1 MTVSTTTTLTSGRA
15 LVHPAL
21 QDAVS
26 RLDDHT
32 RRVAGYH
39 LGWLDQ
45 GGRPVDGP
53 EGKALRPVLALLS
66 AQAAGASVEVGL
78 PGAVAVE
85 LVHNFSLLHDD
96 VMDGDAERR
105 HRRTVW
111 SVWGE
116 STAIL
121 AGDALLSLAHEVI
134 LESPSPQAAQA
145 SRLLATATRELVRG
159 QVEDLAFET
168 RSRVTVSEC
177 IDMAAGK
184 TGALLAASA
193 AIGAVLAAAEEPVI
207 EALSTYGGQLGIAFQ
222 LVDDLLGIWGHP
234 VTTGKPVHSDLRSRK
249 KTLPIAYATEH
260 GGAVGRELLA
270 WLAEPQRAD
279 DEARLSQGAELVERG
294 GGRAWAQQEAERRL
308 ALALKAIQAV
318 DLPDQV
324 TDELISLGNFV
335 VGRDA

>member
-1 MTVSTTTTLTSGRA
+1 MTATTTALSSGRA

-32 RRVAGYH
+32 RAVAGYH
-39 LGWLDQ
+39 LGWLDED
-45 GGRPVDGP
+45 GRAVDGA

-66 AQAAGASVEVGL
+66 AQAAGAPVEAGL

-96 VMDGDAERR
+96 VMDGDLERR

-111 SVWGE
+111 SVFGE

-121 AGDALLSLAHEVI
+121 AGDALLSLAHEVV
-134 LESPSPQAAQA
+134 LESPSPRAAQA
-145 SRLLATATRELVRG
+145 SRLLAGATRELIRG
-159 QVEDLAFET
+159 QVDDLAFET

-193 AIGAVLAAAEEPVI
+193 AIGAVLAEAEEPVV
-207 EALSTYGGQLGIAFQ
+207 EALSTYGAQLGIAFQ
-222 LVDDLLGIWGHP
+222 LVDDLLGIWGDP

-249 KTLPIAYATEH
+249 KSLPVAYATEH
-260 GGAVGRELLA
+260 GGAVGQDLLA
-270 WLAEPQRAD
+270 WLAEPQQAD
-279 DEARLSQGAELVERG
+279 DELRLAQGAELVERG
-294 GGRAWAQQEAERRL
+294 GGRAWAHQEAERRL
-308 ALALKAIQAV
+308 ALALKAVQAV
-318 DLPDQV
+318 ALPDQV
-324 TDELISLGNFV
+324 VDELVGLGNFV